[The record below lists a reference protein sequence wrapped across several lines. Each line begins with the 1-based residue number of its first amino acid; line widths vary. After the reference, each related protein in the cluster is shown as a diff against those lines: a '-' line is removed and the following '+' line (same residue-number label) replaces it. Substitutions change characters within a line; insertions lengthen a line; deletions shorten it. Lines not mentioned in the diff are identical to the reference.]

1 MDMYA
6 VLNNVMNTIR
16 DKVAD
21 EYYNAFESLFLVYG
35 RAGEYLRQ
43 KEDKT
48 FEIFYQWFIKEG
60 KELLEYAAS
69 NILADN
75 LDKRVNAFMK
85 IYKSYMEDAI
95 DEEDSQAL
103 LDFLYKI
110 PKKIKEDFEEFGF
123 LGKYSNEYVLS
134 GYKIT
139 SDVKLNYNYNIESGN
154 IAGLYYFGAKGV
166 TFNEGNYYQ
175 YGRLC
180 LA

>member
-1 MDMYA
+1 MYM

-16 DKVAD
+16 NKVAE
-21 EYYNAFESLFLVYG
+21 EYYNAFAGLFSVYD
-35 RAGEYLRQ
+35 RSMEYLRQ
-43 KEDKT
+43 KEEGT

-60 KELLEYAAS
+60 KGLLEYVAS
-69 NILADN
+69 NILTDN

-95 DEEDSQAL
+95 EEEDSQAL
-103 LDFLYKI
+103 LDFVYKI
-110 PKKIKEDFEEFGF
+110 PKKIKEDFENFGF
-123 LGKYSNEYVLS
+123 LEKYSNEYVLA

-139 SDVKLNYNYNIESGN
+139 GDVKLNYNYNIESGN

-166 TFNEGNYYQ
+166 AFNEGNYYQ

-180 LA
+180 FA